1 MDTKTMVSMLIKA
14 LDNQE
19 YSFNDALYSGAFIER
34 FDYQTGAKKII
45 SETLQSVNKHIVS
58 YEHIDKSSFDRDIRR
73 FQQNVDERMLIAWG
87 YKSGSLSIVGIMYAD
102 NLSDSEISKLF
113 SKLDDGVTNI
123 MRNHTGHVAGGND
136 GGTYGTMFLVF
147 SDSNKASHFN
157 NSIRDFYSSH
167 FFKSTYI
174 SAMCLDCSSET
185 LTQGKAAFG
194 ASWQGG
200 MDVASL
206 RRQLFS

>member
-1 MDTKTMVSMLIKA
+1 MDTKTIVSKLIKS
-14 LDNQE
+14 LGDQE
-19 YSFNDALYSGAFIER
+19 YSFDDALYSGAFVEK

-58 YEHIDKSSFDRDIRR
+58 YDHIDKDAFDRDIRR

-87 YKSGSLSIVGIMYAD
+87 YKSGALSIVGIMYAD
-102 NLSDSEISKLF
+102 NLSTGEINSLF

-123 MRNHTGHVAGGND
+123 MKNHTGYVAGGND

-147 SDSNKASHFN
+147 SDSNKARLFN
-157 NSIRDFYSSH
+157 NSIRDYYSSH
-167 FFKSTYI
+167 FFKATYI
-174 SAMCLDCSSET
+174 SAMCLDCASET